1 MPEMNSRHSKTP
13 KFLLH
18 RPIYRLN
25 LVIFGF
31 LRYDLCL
38 PITDFSV
45 ITAIS
50 LLFLCY
56 ICYGFSV
63 MNRSRLYRVS
73 HYLLDTLHD
82 HVSIVGLSKFHQNI
96 YFTKKEGCPFN
107 LNHLSSDY
115 VSQVKSYNFLKNN
128 F

>member
-1 MPEMNSRHSKTP
+1 MNYDSPGTLVDLYHIHMFAGTCKFRRVLAKTGFP
-13 KFLLH
+13 LCKFFLH
-18 RPIYRLN
+18 KYIAGWGHN
-25 LVIFGF
+25 AIFQSIH
-31 LRYDLCL
+31 R
-38 PITDFSV
+38 
-45 ITAIS
+45 
-50 LLFLCY
+50 
-56 ICYGFSV
+56 
-63 MNRSRLYRVS
+63 NRYRVS